1 MQTIPLQILPIKP
14 PPPQLPLPP
23 ILLLLIPHRLKPQ
36 LHHLPRL
43 FLAPSLLFLH
53 FHPRSLLRL
62 GEVNLL
68 LARGFVAPVCFAGF
82 VPVLALHVED
92 ATSVV
97 GYGVVVVVVV
107 MGVGAGGG
115 GAVVAARAV
124 VGGVGAGEF
133 VVAGVG
139 GGEEGGEEAHYVG
152 GDLRSVNEILWR

>member
-1 MQTIPLQILPIKP
+1 M
-14 PPPQLPLPP
+14 
-23 ILLLLIPHRLKPQ
+23 
-36 LHHLPRL
+36 
-43 FLAPSLLFLH
+43 
-53 FHPRSLLRL
+53 
-62 GEVNLL
+62 
-68 LARGFVAPVCFAGF
+68 
-82 VPVLALHVED
+82 PVLALHVED

-97 GYGVVVVVVV
+97 GYGVVVVVV

-152 GDLRSVNEILWR
+152 GDLRSLNEILWR